1 MAQGRV
7 QTENG
12 SVQTLWAPKKM
23 SPKIKK
29 RKKKKENN
37 RKRT

>member
-12 SVQTLWAPKKM
+12 SVKTLWAPKKM

-37 RKRT
+37 RKRK